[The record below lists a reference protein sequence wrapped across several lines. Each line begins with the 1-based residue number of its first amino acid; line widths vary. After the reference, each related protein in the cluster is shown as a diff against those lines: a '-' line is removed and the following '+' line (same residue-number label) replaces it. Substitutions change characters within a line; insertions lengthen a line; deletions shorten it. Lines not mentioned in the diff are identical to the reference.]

1 MRAVVLK
8 AKVAGVTARAD
19 GSASIKLNSPTLAP
33 EDHAALIA
41 MLDAEATV
49 LIQWD
54 EGGPS
59 LHESKAVW
67 EDKTPSQRL
76 RGAIWALHQHL
87 LVAEPGATIEDFDVF
102 YRDRMSK
109 LTEWVKKKLPKK

>member
-19 GSASIKLNSPTLAP
+19 GSASIRLNSPTLAP
-33 EDHAALIA
+33 EDHAALMQ

-49 LIQWD
+49 LVQCE

-76 RGAIWALHQHL
+76 RGILYREFESNKL
-87 LVAEPGATIEDFDVF
+87 DVTFDEY
-102 YRDRMSK
+102 YRQEMNSICEFRK
-109 LTEWVKKKLPKK
+109 QFIKPA

>member
-19 GSASIKLNSPTLAP
+19 GSASVKLNTPTLAP
-33 EDHAALIA
+33 EDHAALMQ
-41 MLDAEATV
+41 MLDTEAVV
-49 LIQWD
+49 LVQCE

-67 EDKTPSQRL
+67 EDKTPSQKL
-76 RGAIWALHQHL
+76 RACLYVLWAETKSDQ
-87 LVAEPGATIEDFDVF
+87 DFDVF
-102 YRDRMSK
+102 YRDRMGR
-109 LTEWVKKKLPKK
+109 LVEWVKKKLPKK

>member
-19 GSASIKLNSPTLAP
+19 GSASIRLNSPTLAL
-33 EDHAALIA
+33 EDHAALMQ
-41 MLDAEATV
+41 MLDAEAVV
-49 LIQWD
+49 LVQCD

-67 EDKTPSQRL
+67 EDKTPSQKL
-76 RGAIWALHQHL
+76 RGVLYVLWEQ
-87 LVAEPGATIEDFDVF
+87 EKATGEAHIDFDMF
-102 YRDRMSK
+102 YRDRMGR